1 MPDVEGFQ
9 KGISNITHLKTNPP
23 KLHSLAQRTFYPRL
37 RGTQPDSRGRVSL
50 LPPAGHQLQ
59 SGRKAG
65 PGWGPWAEPEA
76 GEWSLRGADGPPV
89 AGRTELGPSHSVFS
103 PARGGWPSLQMRNHR
118 SQGVERDAQ
127 GGAWFIRHWHSMP
140 MPLPGPYELCWD
152 SLLRENQVSSVTQ
165 AGPGQRGGRPALEA
179 HRARRGPCTLVF
191 SPWEWP
197 RIRDVT
203 PTVRPRE
210 APGFPHT
217 KQGCGG
223 FAEPGAPRPPSGLR
237 DLLTALHVFP
247 CLAALGCGTLARGR
261 LQIGR

>member
-1 MPDVEGFQ
+1 
-9 KGISNITHLKTNPP
+9 
-23 KLHSLAQRTFYPRL
+23 
-37 RGTQPDSRGRVSL
+37 
-50 LPPAGHQLQ
+50 
-59 SGRKAG
+59 
-65 PGWGPWAEPEA
+65 
-76 GEWSLRGADGPPV
+76 
-89 AGRTELGPSHSVFS
+89 
-103 PARGGWPSLQMRNHR
+103 MRNHR

-127 GGAWFIRHWHSMP
+127 GCAWFMRHWHLTP
-140 MPLPGPYELCWD
+140 MPLLGPYELCWV

-179 HRARRGPCTLVF
+179 HRARRGPCTPVF
-191 SPWEWP
+191 LPWEWP

-203 PTVRPRE
+203 PAVRPRV

-223 FAEPGAPRPPSGLR
+223 FAEPGASRPPSGLQ

-247 CLAALGCGTLARGR
+247 CPAAWGCGTLARGR